1 MTNLDSQLAPPDHNT
16 LLRFAIN
23 TFDLLGKWLS
33 DHPTVEDEDD
43 AREAKTWKD
52 RADNV
57 LRSLDD
63 EREGLLE
70 PLQIQVKAIN
80 AGYAPYHS
88 KSKPGLFD
96 KILSELKAR
105 MTAYAL
111 AEERRRIAAAE
122 EARRAAEAAEA
133 AARAAEAIEFAAL
146 DDAKQGVVTDTAAAT
161 AAANEAFAEYERAS
175 RFAQRAQAD
184 TKVRLANGEGRAS
197 TLRTTEVLT
206 VTDWRA
212 AIEAIGLTDK
222 IAEAILAGARAHR
235 KETGSLP
242 PGISRT
248 TERAI

>member
-1 MTNLDSQLAPPDHNT
+1 MTDTQIITSDHNT
-16 LLRFAIN
+16 LLRFAQN
-23 TFDLLGKWLS
+23 TFDLLGRWLS
-33 DHPTVEDEDD
+33 DHPTVATEDD
-43 AREAKTWKD
+43 AREAKSWKD

-63 EREGLLE
+63 EREGLIE

-80 AGYAPYHS
+80 AGYAPYHNNN
-88 KSKPGLFD
+88 KLGLFD

-122 EARRAAEAAEA
+122 EARRAAAAAEA

-146 DDAKQGVVTDTAAAT
+146 DDAKQGVITDTAGAT
-161 AAANEAFAEYERAS
+161 AAANAAFAEFERAS
-175 RFAQRAQAD
+175 RFADRAERD
-184 TKVRLANGEGRAS
+184 TKVRLADGAGRAS